1 MNRILRRLSR
11 IIRFIAVTSR
21 TAWRVIQRRMYAWL
35 VTRQWLCLL
44 QGSPAVII
52 GSTICAMLLYQSYRQ
67 DTQTLV
73 RYRIAAA
80 AALNAEDIDA
90 ASVFTQRLS
99 QLDPT
104 GTETVLNLARI
115 AIHRREFDRARTF
128 LTKLTDGHSNRE
140 PEAHFLLVNVTLA
153 ERHNL
158 TLTEVKGLEHH
169 LKQALHSPSRRSAA
183 GMLLGE
189 LLVARKQWAE
199 AIPYLEAARTL
210 RPDLRISLAIALAAT
225 GQRTRAQH
233 ELEQAISVLRENAE
247 SHPEDAGT
255 RILWAKAAALA
266 GDHTQAESV
275 LLAGIRESEDTRL
288 KEALADLYVHMSDR
302 LTSQETELGNRLKL
316 LEQALRYRPDHP
328 VVLAR
333 LAQFT
338 DDSTEVGRQALDV
351 LHDLLARG
359 QAPATIHMILG
370 TSAAQ
375 AERWD
380 AARLHLEQASQ
391 LNPETPA
398 VLNNLA
404 WVLANSTPPQLDR
417 ALRLANAAIDV
428 DPAHPEMRE
437 TRGVI
442 LARQQRWKEALP
454 DLERALAALPGRT
467 SLHRTLAD
475 VYSQLGD
482 ETLAS
487 RHEQL
492 ADKGTPGSDD

>member
-1 MNRILRRLSR
+1 MW
-11 IIRFIAVTSR
+11 IAHVIATASHM
-21 TAWRVIQRRMYAWL
+21 AWRGVQWRIYAWL

-44 QGSPAVII
+44 QASPAIVF
-52 GSTICAMLLYQSYRQ
+52 GGTICTMLVYQSNRE

-73 RYRIAAA
+73 RYRNAAA
-80 AALNAEDIDA
+80 AALNAEDIEA
-90 ASVFTQRLS
+90 AVVFTQRLS

-104 GTETVLNLARI
+104 GTETLLNLARI
-115 AIHRREFDRARTF
+115 AIHQREFDRARTI
-128 LTKLTDGHSNRE
+128 LTRLTDGNGKAE

-153 ERHNL
+153 ERQNL
-158 TLTEVKGLEHH
+158 TLAEAKGLEQH
-169 LKQALHSPSRRSAA
+169 LKQALRSPSRRSTA
-183 GMLLGE
+183 GVLLAE

-210 RPDLRISLAIALAAT
+210 RPELRISLAIALAAT

-233 ELEQAISVLRENAE
+233 ELEQTISELRENAE
-247 SHPEDAGT
+247 SRPEDAGV
-255 RILWAKAAALA
+255 RIMWSRAAALA
-266 GDHTQAESV
+266 GDHAQAESV
-275 LLAGIRESEDTRL
+275 LLTGIRESEDTRL

-302 LTSQETELGNRLKL
+302 LASQEGELGNRLKL

-333 LAQFT
+333 LGQFA
-338 DDSTEVGRQALDV
+338 DDSSEVGRQALDV
-351 LHDLLARG
+351 LNDLLARG
-359 QAPATIHMILG
+359 QAPATIHLILG

-398 VLNNLA
+398 LLNNLA
-404 WVLANSTPPQLDR
+404 WVLASATPPQLDR

-428 DPAHPEMRE
+428 DPTHPEMRE

-442 LARQQRWKEALP
+442 LARQQRWNEALP
-454 DLERALAALPGRT
+454 DLERALVALPGRA

-482 ETLAS
+482 ETLAAK
-487 RHEQL
+487 HERL
-492 ADKGTPGSDD
+492 ADECISSSND